1 MQSAYS
7 NTSGYKLD
15 LDSEN
20 IAQGMSSQES
30 MLFQEAIE
38 EVKRQQIKRPKSRD
52 LNGKKIV
59 QNAESLYGPLQK
71 NKNQIKFYK
80 RAQTPV
86 ENTRRQ

>member
-20 IAQGMSSQES
+20 NAQGMSSQES

-38 EVKRQQIKRPKSRD
+38 EVQRQIKRPKSKD
-52 LNGKKIV
+52 LNGKRI
-59 QNAESLYGPLQK
+59 
-71 NKNQIKFYK
+71 IKD
-80 RAQTPV
+80 V
-86 ENTRRQ
+86 